1 MDGIEF
7 TRIYRSREK
16 PGTRLPIIALSAN
29 TAEEVKQEC
38 LDAGMDAYLLKPVD
52 TEKLN
57 ALLRHFLIDTAK
69 KVALQRPRNQ

>member
-1 MDGIEF
+1 
-7 TRIYRSREK
+7 
-16 PGTRLPIIALSAN
+16 
-29 TAEEVKQEC
+29 
-38 LDAGMDAYLLKPVD
+38 MDAYLLKPVD